1 MAVAQ
6 VLSPQ
11 FAALLAGYDGS
22 RLRVAAMKRSGIE
35 VGGRSTAKFFPE
47 ILSKNKRAIART
59 NLPCSFCMAQNF
71 RKLLMY
77 VLSEIMFPLS
87 LSLSLSLYLS
97 PANGKG
103 NNNSRTAS

>member
-35 VGGRSTAKFFPE
+35 VGSRSTAKFFPE
-47 ILSKNKRAIART
+47 ILPKNKRAIART
-59 NLPCSFCMAQNF
+59 NLPCSFCMA
-71 RKLLMY
+71 KI
-77 VLSEIMFPLS
+77 S
-87 LSLSLSLYLS
+87 
-97 PANGKG
+97 G
-103 NNNSRTAS
+103 NY